1 MAFPLTSLSASLQY
15 ALQHV
20 VIRTEESHAM
30 KVLLAPERRSCGWVF
45 RKCAYLVEYVLE
57 RGTCSNGSSTPC
69 GAFVPIVG
77 TTFATCHPHKASPT
91 TRPYAPFTP
100 H

>member
-20 VIRTEESHAM
+20 IICAEESHAV
-30 KVLLAPERRSCGWVF
+30 KVFLVLEGRSCGWVF
-45 RKCAYLVEYVLE
+45 RPNAYHVEYVLE

-77 TTFATCHPHKASPT
+77 TTFAPCHPHKASQT
-91 TRPYAPFTP
+91 TRPYAPLTP
-100 H
+100 L